1 MSGGST
7 SGEDAGTGRRLAAT
21 AAHGATGPVPTRY
34 AGALYDL
41 AAERR
46 ELDRVVD
53 EATALARLID
63 ESPEL
68 ARMLASPVVPVA
80 EGKRAIS
87 AVLEAQG
94 FSMLIRHFVGVIAA
108 NRRLPAL
115 RAILGAFAELA
126 ASRRGVV
133 TASVATAHKLTD
145 VQRAQIAA
153 RLANAGYSNVRIDE
167 TVDPSLLGGMTLRVG
182 ARLFDAS
189 IKSRLQRLAYRM
201 KGAA

>member
-7 SGEDAGTGRRLAAT
+7 SGESASGGRKLAVSM
-21 AAHGATGPVPTRY
+21 AHGATGPVHARY

-41 AAERR
+41 AGERR

-53 EATALARLID
+53 EATSLAALID
-63 ESPEL
+63 QSPEL
-68 ARMLASPVVPVA
+68 ARMLASPVVPA
-80 EGKRAIS
+80 ADGKRAIA

-94 FSMLIRHFVGVIAA
+94 FSTLIRHFVGVVAA

-126 ASRRGVV
+126 AQRRGIV
-133 TASVATAHKLTD
+133 TAAVATAYKLTD

-153 RLANAGYSNVRIDE
+153 RLATAGYSNVRIDE
-167 TVDPSLLGGMTLRVG
+167 TVDPSLLGGLTLRVG

>member
-7 SGEDAGTGRRLAAT
+7 SGESAGGGRKLAVSVSP
-21 AAHGATGPVPTRY
+21 GATGPVHARY

-41 AAERR
+41 AGERR

-53 EATALARLID
+53 EATSLAALID
-63 ESPEL
+63 QSPEL
-68 ARMLASPVVPVA
+68 ARVLASPVVPAA
-80 EGKRAIS
+80 EGKRAIA
-87 AVLEAQG
+87 AVLETQG
-94 FSMLIRHFVGVIAA
+94 FSTLIRHFVGVVAA

-126 ASRRGVV
+126 AQRRGIV
-133 TASVATAHKLTD
+133 TAAVATAHKLTD

-153 RLANAGYSNVRIDE
+153 RLATAGYSNVRIDE
-167 TVDPSLLGGMTLRVG
+167 TVDPSLLGGLTLRVG